1 MTYNMLE
8 FKEETDIQ
16 NKIRYFLEKEK
27 FSSIISED
35 YLGHYPDL
43 QKHQYIL
50 MDLFVSKIELL
61 NKHIWENDLYKKN
74 KEDIIEIIKND
85 FIHKFDNCSTNQEI
99 HNLIF
104 GRNIRTISLLKK
116 NGDNDPYVSYR
127 VLDTDYSKDCRNN
140 EITVI
145 KEKVIRV
152 NVYSTETQR
161 PDFAVYLNGIP
172 FIAVEVKN
180 PLSTIGIYEAYKDYK
195 NKITYHKFISCLCT
209 DGINAAITADPNGL
223 TPDIWKSYG
232 ENEILKYKEYNN
244 GLFDFL
250 DEIVFNIRNF
260 VFFFQ
265 YCTFPLNKNLGVLRV
280 QQYYY
285 TKKYDILLS
294 HNKNF
299 REVVNHPARS
309 GKTIAIRSAI
319 NLTISKYPDRFNKIF
334 IQTPDLTIL
343 EQFIKDFSS
352 YNFINGFSVKVINRR
367 LRSEYHSSNKNE
379 CSYEEALE
387 NNQGKHIYIMNMQK
401 NTDEL
406 KEISYL
412 NNDVLFFID
421 EVHTHQLSKNSFL
434 RSINFPNASYMT
446 FTATTRKEKQDEIII
461 DKTLT
466 EYSTSGKYFDQLYN
480 EEAKKLGIVIPVVY
494 EKAKYEAVLDKDK
507 AKEFSD
513 FVDSETSNRLSN
525 DKKFAPLLEEINEK
539 VNTFVQKMIKDL
551 YGSIVDINEI
561 DINSPFFK
569 YKDKEILEKA
579 YRYKESLINEK
590 TNTIKNNIKK
600 EFIYNVKQEIIPE
613 YINYITSDFN
623 NKIYENYTNID
634 IDNGNKELLFKPK
647 AFIVVDS
654 QKEAINMA
662 NYIKEKSNG
671 TNIINGYKFGIDF
684 SENPKFNDDNLN
696 FIDKFNIISHGNT
709 IKDDFD
715 SQEKDSID
723 FLIIV
728 GKYLM
733 GYDNKKLVAV
743 YCLTNINEPARM
755 FQLYT
760 RPATKYDNKNIG
772 FFVDL
777 CFDNQNYDT
786 YKNALSWYEDSKNTT
801 LFLDEDNIESQLN
814 SLKSYI
820 SKICFTL
827 NLTEDELIRSENE
840 RQLFLDIEDESTRQ
854 NIFSLCKGINLTIRN
869 LVSPKF
875 YKEYLPHIL
884 TINKALWGFI
894 NYLKAQNKEA
904 VFTRKD
910 IELLFMDFMQKLNIK
925 NVNEIMEIEIKD
937 GNFIKKIDSTPTKET
952 IISKQLYKVKNL
964 LDSTKDYMKTD
975 IYNKLKMMA
984 ENIEADNKWNE
995 DTVAETEKM
1004 IEESKKEMS
1013 SIKNK
1018 IINEFNNNQEWFITY
1033 SILYNF
1039 MNSVIEKIN
1048 NKTLMVYSERLSSKI
1063 VDHIYLNSKNGILEL
1078 DDKIREKTRLSFSDV
1093 IISLYDDFSS
1103 ENTESIQVIYEMIGT
1118 DEVKNEAFKLSN
1130 LLIEEVYRKK
1140 YDFK

>member
-16 NKIRYFLEKEK
+16 NKIRNFLEKEK
-27 FSSIISED
+27 FGNIISED

-50 MDLFVSKIELL
+50 IDLFLSKIELL
-61 NKHIWENDLYKKN
+61 NKHIWETNLYKKSKN
-74 KEDIIEIIKND
+74 DIIDIIKND
-85 FIHKFDNCSTNQEI
+85 FITKFDNCSTNQEI
-99 HNLIF
+99 YELIF
-104 GRNIRTISLLKK
+104 GRNLRTISLFK
-116 NGDNDPYVSYR
+116 NNGENDPYVSYR
-127 VLDTDYSKDCRNN
+127 VIDMDYSKDCRNN
-140 EITVI
+140 EITII
-145 KEKVIRV
+145 KEKVIKV
-152 NVYSTETQR
+152 NIYSNETQR
-161 PDFAVYLNGIP
+161 PDFAIYLNGIP

-195 NKITYHKFISCLCT
+195 NKRTYHKFISCLCT
-209 DGINAAITADPNGL
+209 DGINAAITGDPNGL
-223 TPDIWKSYG
+223 MPDIWKSYG
-232 ENEILKYKEYNN
+232 ENQSLKYKEYNN

-260 VFFFQ
+260 TFFFQ

-294 HNKNF
+294 HNENF

-367 LRSEYHSSNKNE
+367 LKSEYQSFDTTT
-379 CSYEEALE
+379 CSYEEALD
-387 NNQGKHIYIMNMQK
+387 NNKSKTIYIMNMQK

-406 KEISYL
+406 RDISYI
-412 NNDVLFFID
+412 NDDVLFFID
-421 EVHTHQLSKNSFL
+421 EVHTHQLSKNSLL
-434 RSINFPNASYMT
+434 RNINFPNASYMT
-446 FTATTRKEKQDEIII
+446 FTATTRKEKHDDIVI

-494 EKAKYEAVLDKDK
+494 EKAKYEAVLNSDK

-513 FVDSETSNRLSN
+513 FIDSETSNRLLN
-525 DKKFAPLLEEINEK
+525 DKKFIPIIEEINEK
-539 VNTFVQKMIKDL
+539 VNIFVQKLVKDT
-551 YGSIVDINEI
+551 YGSIIDIHEI
-561 DINSPFFK
+561 DISSPFFK
-569 YKDKEILEKA
+569 YKDKELLEKA

-590 TNTIKNNIKK
+590 TNSIKNNIKK
-600 EFIYNVKQEIIPE
+600 EFIYNVKKEILPD
-613 YINYITSDFN
+613 YIDYITKDFN
-623 NKIYENYTNID
+623 NKIYENYVSID
-634 IDNGNKELLFKPK
+634 IENEKKNLFFKPK

-662 NYIKEKSNG
+662 NYIKEKSRG
-671 TNIINGYKFGIDF
+671 TNIINGYKFGVDF
-684 SENPKFNDDNLN
+684 SENPKLNNDNLN
-696 FIDKFNIISHGNT
+696 FIDTFNIVSHGNT

-743 YCLTNINEPARM
+743 YCLTNISEPSRM

-772 FFVDL
+772 FFIDL

-814 SLKSYI
+814 TLKMYI
-820 SKICFTL
+820 TKLCLIL
-827 NLTEDELIRSENE
+827 DITEEDLIKTQNE
-840 RQLFLDIEDESTRQ
+840 RQLFLDIKEESIRQ
-854 NIFSLCKGINLTIRN
+854 NIFSICKGINLTIRN

-904 VFTRKD
+904 IFTRKD

-925 NVNEIMEIEIKD
+925 NVNEIMEIEIKE
-937 GNFIKKIDSTPTKET
+937 GNFVKKIDSLPSKET

-975 IYNKLKMMA
+975 IYNKLRMMT

-995 DTVAETEKM
+995 NTVIETEKM

-1013 SIKNK
+1013 NIKNK
-1018 IINEFNNNQEWFITY
+1018 ILNDFKGNQEWFITY
-1033 SILYNF
+1033 SILKNF
-1039 MNSVIEKIN
+1039 MNSVIDKIN
-1048 NKTLMVYSERLSSKI
+1048 NDVLLSYSEKLSSKI

-1078 DDKIREKTRLSFSDV
+1078 DDKIREKTRVSFSD
-1093 IISLYDDFSS
+1093 IAISMYDDHTID
-1103 ENTESIQVIYEMIGT
+1103 NINSIQTIYEFIGR
-1118 DEVKNEAFKLSN
+1118 DEVKNKAYILSN

-1140 YDFK
+1140 YDFE